1 MNPRTQ
7 AILISGHGW
16 EIPAFSAHDS
26 LAEGLRAG
34 PAAPHF
40 TPERLLGKKGLRYK
54 ERSTLLALCAAS
66 KALADAGFGRA
77 DTVSLHDD
85 GFGVVVAT
93 NTCNLDTVCQAA
105 ETIHRQHVNATSA
118 MDLPNASSNVV
129 SAAIAIRFGLRA
141 LNLTVCTGA
150 SSSLDA
156 IVLAANAIRNGRA
169 RRMVVVAVEVDGP
182 AARSLLA
189 GRRLAEGGGL
199 PALLEGAGA
208 LVLERTDD
216 ANARGARHHG
226 ALAGYAYCHA
236 DAARSPAL
244 DALLTDHASK
254 PCYVAGDSFAAH
266 AVTALHQ
273 REGAQRDLGILSGP
287 AYGAGTLYAL
297 IHHCEQA
304 RAAEPESARGA
315 VVLGG
320 GSWGDRRVGAIV
332 IEAGGV
338 GQ

>member
-1 MNPRTQ
+1 MSPHPQ

-16 EIPAFSAHDS
+16 EIPVFAGHDS

-66 KALADAGFGRA
+66 RALADAGFAKA
-77 DTVSLHDD
+77 DTVSLRDD

-156 IVLAANAIRNGRA
+156 LVLAANAIRNGRA
-169 RRMVVVAVEVDGP
+169 RRMLVVGVEVDGP

-208 LVLERTDD
+208 VVLERTDD
-216 ANARGARHHG
+216 ANARGACCHG
-226 ALAGYAYCHA
+226 TVAGYAYCHA
-236 DAARSPAL
+236 DAVRSPAL
-244 DALLTDHASK
+244 DDLLAGHADK
-254 PCYVAGDSFAAH
+254 PCYVASDSFAAH

-273 REGAQRDLGILSGP
+273 HEGGRPDLGVLSGP

-304 RAAEPESARGA
+304 RAAEATVACGA

-320 GSWGDRRVGAIV
+320 GSWGDRRAGAIV
-332 IEAGGV
+332 IEPGGAG
-338 GQ
+338 Q

>member
-1 MNPRTQ
+1 MNASTPS
-7 AILISGHGW
+7 IIISGHGW
-16 EIPAFSAHDS
+16 EIPVFAGHAS
-26 LAEGLRAG
+26 LAAALRAG
-34 PAAPHF
+34 PATPQFA
-40 TPERLLGKKGLRYK
+40 PERLLGRKGLRYK
-54 ERSTLLALCAAS
+54 ERSTLLALCAATS
-66 KALADAGFGRA
+66 ALADAGFPDAATAPLR
-77 DTVSLHDD
+77 DD

-105 ETIHRQHVNATSA
+105 DTIHRQHVNATSA

-129 SAAIAIRFGLRA
+129 SAAIAIRFGLQA

-156 IVLAANAIRNGRA
+156 LVIAANAIRNRRA
-169 RRMVVVAVEVDGP
+169 RRVLVVAVEADGQ

-189 GRRLAEGGGL
+189 GRRLAEGDGL

-208 LVLERTDD
+208 VVLERVDS
-216 ANARGARHHG
+216 AGQRRAPCHG
-226 ALAGYAYCHA
+226 TLADYAFCHA
-236 DAARSPAL
+236 DAAHSQAL
-244 DALLTDHASK
+244 DALLAGHAGK

-266 AVTALHQ
+266 ALASLHL
-273 REGAQRDLGILSGP
+273 REGAQVDLGMLSAP

-304 RAAEPESARGA
+304 RAGRPEMADGA

-320 GSWGDRRVGAIV
+320 GSWGDRRAGGIV
-332 IEAGGV
+332 IESGGV
-338 GQ
+338 VR

>member
-1 MNPRTQ
+1 MTTRAQTI
-7 AILISGHGW
+7 AISGHGW
-16 EIPAFSAHDS
+16 EIPM
-26 LAEGLRAG
+26 LAGHAGLAAALRAG
-34 PAAPHF
+34 PAAPQF
-40 TPERLLGKKGLRYK
+40 SPERLLGRKGLRYK
-54 ERSTLLALCAAS
+54 ERSTLLALCAAT
-66 KALADAGFGRA
+66 KALSDAGFA
-77 DTVSLHDD
+77 DAAGMPLRDN

-129 SAAIAIRFGLRA
+129 SAAVAIRFGLQA

-156 IVLAANAIRNGRA
+156 LVLAANAIRNGRA
-169 RRMVVVAVEVDGP
+169 RRMLVVAVETDGQ

-189 GRRLAEGGGL
+189 GRRLTEGSGL

-208 LVLERTDD
+208 AVLELAED
-216 ANARGARHHG
+216 ADGRGGRCHG

-236 DAARSPAL
+236 DAAHSQAL
-244 DALLTDHASK
+244 DGLLARHPGK
-254 PCYVAGDSFAAH
+254 PCYVAGDSFAVH
-266 AVTALHQ
+266 ALTALHR
-273 REGAQRDLGILSGP
+273 REGARPDLGILSGP
-287 AYGAGTLYAL
+287 AYGAGVLYAL

-304 RAAEPESARGA
+304 RAGEPGTERGA

-320 GSWGDRRVGAIV
+320 GSWGDRRAGGIV
-332 IEAGGV
+332 IESARV
-338 GQ
+338 GR